1 MKTKNRPIEVLAP
14 AGSMECLK
22 AAILNGADAVY
33 LGGEMFGARA
43 YAGNFSNE
51 ELLEAIDYVHL
62 YGKKLFLTV
71 NTLMK
76 EEELPLLP
84 GFLKPFYEQG
94 LDAVIVQDLGA
105 VAMIRKHF
113 PELEIHASTQMT
125 ITGIH
130 GARIAK
136 KMGAKRVVPARE
148 LSLEEIKEIKDDTGL
163 DMECFV
169 HGALCYCYSGQCFMS
184 SMLGGRSGNRGR
196 CAGTCRL
203 PFYLDGAKNTKN
215 AYPLSLKDLCTIEHL
230 PEILDHGVDS
240 LKIEGRM
247 KGPRYVGEVTR
258 IYRKYV
264 DLYLSGKPYKVE
276 PEDLKILMEVFNRG
290 GFTGGYYKE
299 YHGKDM
305 MSMKRPDHQG
315 LPVGKIGKLM
325 KGKISFTTREDIHKG
340 DVLQI
345 RINPEEKVELTS
357 PSEFKAG
364 SKVILNGQKMKKLH
378 EGMEIKRTLNHPM
391 IERIDEEL
399 KQKKKENLKGKIII
413 WKDQCAKLILKDGE
427 DYVEVTGYV
436 IEEAQKN
443 GALAADIE
451 KLLKKTGQTHY
462 TFEELEVDLGEN
474 LFVPGSVLK
483 KLRKEA
489 FAQMDQTKILKYRRI
504 YKEPEEDDALKND
517 NYNQQDHKVQLAV
530 SMENLENLN
539 LVIEDKDVAK
549 IYLSW
554 IELKQQ
560 SDKESILHQIKSAGK
575 QCYLML
581 PQIARRRQ
589 MSELKA
595 NKTLLFADEID
606 GLIVRNL
613 EEFSWLIEEEY
624 KKELIADYMFY
635 GYNKEAVKEYE
646 RLSSKKIRMTYPSE
660 LNKKEM
666 EELEL
671 FDADLFLYGYQPLM
685 VSAQCVKNN
694 LRGCDKT
701 PSWLTLKDRYRA
713 DFFVHTSCS
722 DCINEIYNGKP
733 LWIGNEAGILRNL
746 HPSVIRFHITRE
758 NEAQIKE
765 ILNAAKSIQK
775 GERASLATEYT
786 KGHLKR
792 GVL

>member
-1 MKTKNRPIEVLAP
+1 MRTKNRPIEVLAP

-43 YAGNFSNE
+43 YAGNFNNE

-62 YGKKLFLTV
+62 YGKRLFLTV

-84 GFLKPFYEQG
+84 VFLKPFYEQG

-105 VAMIRKHF
+105 VSVIREHF
-113 PELEIHASTQMT
+113 PDLEIHASTQMT
-125 ITGIH
+125 ITGVY
-130 GARIAK
+130 GARLAK

-230 PEILDHGVDS
+230 PEVLDHGVDS

-264 DLYLSGKPYKVE
+264 DLYLSDKPYKVE
-276 PEDLKILMEVFNRG
+276 DEDMKILMEVFNRG
-290 GFTGGYYKE
+290 GFTSGYYKE

-315 LPVGKIGKLM
+315 LFVGKISKLM
-325 KGKISFTTREDIHKG
+325 KGKISFTAREDIHKG

-345 RINPEEKVELTS
+345 RISPEEKVELTS
-357 PSEFKAG
+357 PSDFRSG
-364 SKVILNGQKMKKLH
+364 SKVVLNGQKMKKLH

-391 IERIDEEL
+391 IERIDEGL

-413 WKDQCAKLILKDGE
+413 KKDQCAKLILKAGD
-427 DYVEVTGYV
+427 DFVEVSGPV

-443 GALAADIE
+443 GATMQDVE

-462 TFEELEVDLGEN
+462 QFESLEVELGEN

-489 FAQMDQTKILKYRRI
+489 FAQMDQAKILKYRRI
-504 YKEPEEDDALKND
+504 YGEPKRETENLDSPEEGGRKT
-517 NYNQQDHKVQLAV
+517 AV
-530 SMENLENLN
+530 SLESFEHLDIICKNES
-539 LVIEDKDVAK
+539 VDK

-554 IELKQQ
+554 IELKGQPD
-560 SDKESILHQIKSAGK
+560 SSAVIAKVKAAGK
-575 QCYLML
+575 QCYIML
-581 PQIARRRQ
+581 PQIARKRQ
-589 MSELKA
+589 MRELEQKKTILFSE
-595 NKTLLFADEID
+595 DID
-606 GLIVRNL
+606 GLVIRNL
-613 EEFSWLIEEEY
+613 EVLSWLIDEGCQ
-624 KKELIADYMFY
+624 KELIADYMLY
-635 GYNKEAVKEYE
+635 GYNQEAVKEYQ
-646 RLSSKKIRMTYPSE
+646 RLYQGKIRMTYPSE

-666 EELEL
+666 MDLHL
-671 FDADLFLYGYQPLM
+671 SDADLFVYGYQPLM
-685 VSAQCVKNN
+685 ISAQCVKNN
-694 LRGCDKT
+694 LCGCDKT
-701 PSWLTLKDRYRA
+701 PSWLTLKDRYHA

-733 LWIGNEAGILRNL
+733 LWIGAEQGILKDL
-746 HPSVIRFHITRE
+746 HPSVVRFHIARE
-758 NEAQIKE
+758 DSTQIKE
-765 ILNAAKSIQK
+765 ILKAVESIQK
-775 GERASLATEYT
+775 GERASLMNEYT

>member
-1 MKTKNRPIEVLAP
+1 MKVNRPIEVLAP

-43 YAGNFSNE
+43 YAGNFKNE

-62 YGKKLFLTV
+62 YGKRLFLTV

-76 EEELPLLP
+76 EDELSLLP
-84 GFLKPFYEQG
+84 KFLKPFYEQG

-113 PELEIHASTQMT
+113 PDLEIHASTQMT
-125 ITGIH
+125 ITGVH
-130 GARIAK
+130 SARLAK
-136 KMGAKRVVPARE
+136 KLGAKRVVPARE

-203 PFYLDGAKNTKN
+203 PFSLDGAKNTKN
-215 AYPLSLKDLCTIEHL
+215 AYPLSLKDLCTIESL
-230 PEILDHGVDS
+230 PELLEHGVDS

-264 DLYLSGKPYKVE
+264 DLYLSGRTYKVE
-276 PEDLKILMEVFNRG
+276 EQDKKILMEVFNRG

-315 LPVGKIGKLM
+315 LFVGKITKLM
-325 KGKISFTTREDIHKG
+325 KGKISFTTKEEIHKG

-345 RINPEEKVELTS
+345 RISKEEKVELTS
-357 PSEFKAG
+357 PSDFKAG
-364 SKVILNGQKMKKLH
+364 SNVVLNGQKMKKLH
-378 EGMEIKRTLNHPM
+378 EGMEINRTLNHPM
-391 IERIDEEL
+391 IERIDEGL

-413 WKDQCAKLILKDGE
+413 KKDQCAKLIVKDK
-427 DYVEVTGYV
+427 DHDVEVLGPV

-443 GALAADIE
+443 GASRE
-451 KLLKKTGQTHY
+451 EVERLLRKTGQTHY
-462 TFEELEVDLGEN
+462 EFESLEVELGEN

-489 FAQMDQTKILKYRRI
+489 FAQMDQKRILKYRRS
-504 YKEPEEDDALKND
+504 YNEVLDPEENKME
-517 NYNQQDHKVQLAV
+517 YFKEQKPQIAV
-530 SMENLENLN
+530 SLEDLSNLDLILKADSVNT
-539 LVIEDKDVAK
+539 

-554 IELKQQ
+554 MALKQEKDQ
-560 SDKESILHQIKSAGK
+560 VLILKTIKEEGK
-575 QCYLML
+575 QCFLML
-581 PQIARRRQ
+581 PQIARKSQ
-589 MSELKA
+589 MVELNQK
-595 NKTLLFADEID
+595 KELLFSKEID

-613 EEFSWLIEEEY
+613 EEFSWLIEENY
-624 KKELIADYMFY
+624 QKELIIDYMLY
-635 GYNKEAVKEYE
+635 GYNKEVIKEYQ
-646 RLSSKKIRMTYPSE
+646 RLYQGNLRMTYPSE

-666 EELEL
+666 MKLDL
-671 FDADLFLYGYQPLM
+671 SNADLFIYGYQPLM

-694 LRGCDKT
+694 LCGCDKT
-701 PSWLTLKDRYRA
+701 PSWLTLKDRYNA

-722 DCINEIYNGKP
+722 DCVNEIYNGKP
-733 LWIGNEAGILRNL
+733 LWIGNEAGIQEDL
-746 HPSVIRFHITRE
+746 HPSMIRFHITKE
-758 NEAQIKE
+758 NRQEIQE
-765 ILNAAKSIQK
+765 ILEAAKSIQK
-775 GERASLATEYT
+775 GEKVSLMKEST

>member
-1 MKTKNRPIEVLAP
+1 MNTKNRPIEVLAP

-43 YAGNFSNE
+43 YAGNFNNE

-62 YGKKLFLTV
+62 YGKRLFLTV

-84 GFLKPFYEQG
+84 KFLKPFYEQG

-105 VAMIRKHF
+105 VRTIRKHF
-113 PELEIHASTQMT
+113 PDLEIHASTQMT

-130 GARIAK
+130 GARLAK

-148 LSLEEIKEIKDDTGL
+148 LSLEEIKDIKDDTGL

-215 AYPLSLKDLCTIEHL
+215 VYPLSLKDLCTIEHL
-230 PEILDHGVDS
+230 PEILEYGVDS

-276 PEDLKILMEVFNRG
+276 KEDMRILMEVFNRG

-315 LPVGKIGKLM
+315 LFVGKIGKLM
-325 KGKISFTTREDIHKG
+325 KGKISFTTKEDIHKG

-345 RINPEEKVELTS
+345 RISPEEKVELTS
-357 PSEFKAG
+357 PSDFRSG
-364 SKVILNGQKMKKLH
+364 SKVVLNGQKMKKLH

-399 KQKKKENLKGKIII
+399 KHKKKENLKGKIII
-413 WKDQCAKLILKDGE
+413 KKDQCAKLILKDGE
-427 DYVEVTGYV
+427 DFVEITGPV
-436 IEEAQKN
+436 IEQAQKN
-443 GALAADIE
+443 GATSEDIE
-451 KLLKKTGQTHY
+451 KLLRKTGQTHY
-462 TFEELEVDLGEN
+462 QFESLEVDLGEN

-489 FAQMDQTKILKYRRI
+489 FAQMDQAKILKYRRT
-504 YKEPEEDDALKND
+504 YMKPQSEVESLEQEELLDKEAQIAVSFEDLTHLDLALKD
-517 NYNQQDHKVQLAV
+517 ESVD
-530 SMENLENLN
+530 
-539 LVIEDKDVAK
+539 K

-554 IELKQQ
+554 TALKIQK
-560 SDKESILHQIKSAGK
+560 DPKNVLNNVKDAGK
-575 QCYLML
+575 QCFIMF
-581 PQIARRRQ
+581 PQISRKRQ
-589 MSELKA
+589 MKELYK
-595 NKTLLFADEID
+595 NKELLFCEAVD
-606 GLIVRNL
+606 GLVVRNV
-613 EEFSWLIEEEY
+613 EVFAWLIEEEY
-624 KKELIADYMFY
+624 KKELIADYMLY
-635 GYNKEAVKEYE
+635 AYNKEALREYE
-646 RLSSKKIRMTYPSE
+646 QLSSSKIRMTYPSE

-666 EELEL
+666 MQLDL
-671 FDADLFLYGYQPLM
+671 NNADLFIYGYQPLM

-694 LRGCDKT
+694 LCGCDKT
-701 PSWLTLKDRYRA
+701 PSWLRLKDRYNE
-713 DFFVHTSCS
+713 DFFVHTTCS

-733 LWIGNEAGILRNL
+733 LWIGNEQGILTDL
-746 HPSVIRFHITRE
+746 HPSVIRFHITKE
-758 NEAQIKE
+758 EETEVCE
-765 ILNAAKSIQK
+765 ILKAAKSIQK
-775 GERASLATEYT
+775 GERVSLMKEYT

>member
-1 MKTKNRPIEVLAP
+1 MYTKNRPIEVLAP

-62 YGKKLFLTV
+62 YGKRLFLTD

-84 GFLKPFYEQG
+84 KFLKPFYEQG
-94 LDAVIVQDLGA
+94 LDAVIVQDFGA
-105 VAMIRKHF
+105 VKVIREHF
-113 PELEIHASTQMT
+113 PDLEIHASTQMT

-130 GARIAK
+130 GARLAK

-148 LSLEEIKEIKDDTGL
+148 LSLEEIKDIKDDTGL

-203 PFYLDGAKNTKN
+203 PFYLDGVKNTKN

-276 PEDLKILMEVFNRG
+276 KEDMRILVEVFNRG

-315 LPVGKIGKLM
+315 LFVGKIGKLM
-325 KGKISFTTREDIHKG
+325 KGKISFTTKEDIHKG

-345 RINPEEKVELTS
+345 RISPEEKVELTS
-357 PSEFKAG
+357 PSDFKAG
-364 SKVILNGQKMKKLH
+364 SKVTLNGQKMKKLH

-391 IERIDEEL
+391 IERIDEQL
-399 KQKKKENLKGKIII
+399 KCKKKENLKGKIII
-413 WKDQCAKLILKDGE
+413 KKDQCAKLILKDGQ
-427 DYVEVTGYV
+427 DFVEVTGPV
-436 IEEAQKN
+436 IEQAQKN
-443 GALAADIE
+443 GATSEDIE

-462 TFEELEVDLGEN
+462 HFESLEVDLGEN

-489 FAQMDQTKILKYRRI
+489 FAQMDQTKILKYRRT
-504 YKEPEEDDALKND
+504 YGKPQAEKEFFEQGDVLDKEAKIAVSFADLTHLDLALKD
-517 NYNQQDHKVQLAV
+517 ESVD
-530 SMENLENLN
+530 
-539 LVIEDKDVAK
+539 K

-554 IELKQQ
+554 TALKIQK
-560 SDKESILHQIKSAGK
+560 DPKGILHDVKAAGK
-575 QCYLML
+575 QCFVML
-581 PQIARRRQ
+581 PQIARKRQ
-589 MSELKA
+589 MKELYK
-595 NKTLLFADEID
+595 NKELLFCEMID
-606 GLIVRNL
+606 GLIVRNV
-613 EEFSWLIEEEY
+613 EVFSWLIEEEY
-624 KKELIADYMFY
+624 QKELIADYMLY
-635 GYNKEAVKEYE
+635 GYNKEAIREY
-646 RLSSKKIRMTYPSE
+646 RQLSSSKVRMTYPSE

-666 EELEL
+666 MQLDL
-671 FDADLFLYGYQPLM
+671 NDADLFIYGYQPLM

-701 PSWLTLKDRYRA
+701 PSWLRLKDRYNE
-713 DFFVHTSCS
+713 DFFVHTTCS

-733 LWIGNEAGILRNL
+733 LWIGNEQGILADL
-746 HPSVIRFHITRE
+746 HPSVIRVHITKE
-758 NEAQIKE
+758 NEIEVSE
-765 ILNAAKSIQK
+765 ILKAAKSVQK
-775 GERASLATEYT
+775 GEKASLMKEYT

>member
-1 MKTKNRPIEVLAP
+1 MKVNRPIEVLAP

-43 YAGNFSNE
+43 YAGNFKNE

-62 YGKKLFLTV
+62 YGKRLFLTV

-76 EEELPLLP
+76 EDELSLLP
-84 GFLKPFYEQG
+84 KFLKPFYEQG

-113 PELEIHASTQMT
+113 PDLEIHASTQMT
-125 ITGIH
+125 ITGVH
-130 GARIAK
+130 GARLAK
-136 KMGAKRVVPARE
+136 KLGAKRVVPARE

-215 AYPLSLKDLCTIEHL
+215 AYPLSLKDLCTIEYL
-230 PEILDHGVDS
+230 PQLLEHGVDS

-264 DLYLSGKPYKVE
+264 DLYLSGKTYKVE
-276 PEDLKILMEVFNRG
+276 EQDKKTLMEVFNRG

-315 LPVGKIGKLM
+315 LFVGKITKLI
-325 KGKISFTTREDIHKG
+325 KGKISFTAKEEIHKG

-345 RINPEEKVELTS
+345 RISNEEKVELTS
-357 PSEFKAG
+357 PSDFKAG
-364 SKVILNGQKMKKLH
+364 SHVVLNGQKMKKLH
-378 EGMEIKRTLNHPM
+378 EGMEINRTLNHPM
-391 IERIDEEL
+391 ITRIDEGL

-413 WKDQCAKLILKDGE
+413 RKDECAKLVVKDKDHE
-427 DYVEVTGYV
+427 VEVLGPV

-443 GALAADIE
+443 GASREEVE
-451 KLLKKTGQTHY
+451 KLLRKTGQTHY
-462 TFEELEVDLGEN
+462 EFESLEVELGEN

-489 FAQMDQTKILKYRRI
+489 FAQMDQKKIQKHRRSYKEVSDQEENKKELFHDHGQQIVVSLEDFKNLDIILK
-504 YKEPEEDDALKND
+504 DDSV
-517 NYNQQDHKVQLAV
+517 H
-530 SMENLENLN
+530 S
-539 LVIEDKDVAK
+539 

-554 IELKQQ
+554 MALKQEK
-560 SDKESILHQIKSAGK
+560 DKVMILKTIKEEGK
-575 QCYLML
+575 QCFLML
-581 PQIARRRQ
+581 PQIARKTQ
-589 MSELKA
+589 MIELDQEKD
-595 NKTLLFADEID
+595 LLFSKEID

-613 EEFSWLIEEEY
+613 EEFSWLLEENY
-624 KKELIADYMFY
+624 QKELIADYMLY
-635 GYNKEAVKEYE
+635 GYNKEAIKEYQ
-646 RLSSKKIRMTYPSE
+646 RLYQGNLRMTYPSE

-666 EELEL
+666 MKLDL
-671 FDADLFLYGYQPLM
+671 SNADLFIYGYQPLM

-694 LRGCDKT
+694 LCGCDKT
-701 PSWLTLKDRYRA
+701 PSWLTLKDRYNA

-722 DCINEIYNGKP
+722 DCVNEIYNGKP
-733 LWIGNEAGILRNL
+733 LWIGNETGILQDL
-746 HPSVIRFHITRE
+746 HPSMIRFHITKE
-758 NEAQIKE
+758 NGQEIQE
-765 ILNAAKSIQK
+765 ILKAAKSIQK
-775 GERASLATEYT
+775 GEKVSLMKEST

>member
-1 MKTKNRPIEVLAP
+1 MRTKNRPIEVLAP

-43 YAGNFSNE
+43 YAGNFNKE

-62 YGKKLFLTV
+62 YGKRLFLTV

-76 EEELPLLP
+76 EDELPLLP
-84 GFLKPFYEQG
+84 VFLKPFYEQG

-105 VAMIRKHF
+105 VSMIRKHF
-113 PELEIHASTQMT
+113 PDLEIHASTQMT
-125 ITGIH
+125 ITGIY
-130 GARIAK
+130 GARLAK

-203 PFYLDGAKNTKN
+203 PFYLDGVKNTKN

-276 PEDLKILMEVFNRG
+276 EKDMKILMEVFNRG

-315 LPVGKIGKLM
+315 LFVGKISKLM
-325 KGKISFTTREDIHKG
+325 KGKILFTTREDIHKG

-345 RINPEEKVELTS
+345 RISPEEKVELTS
-357 PSEFKAG
+357 PSDFKSG
-364 SKVILNGQKMKKLH
+364 SKVTLNGQKMKKLH

-391 IERIDEEL
+391 IERIDEKL

-413 WKDQCAKLILKDGE
+413 KKDQCAKLFLKDG
-427 DYVEVTGYV
+427 DDFVEVSGPV

-443 GALAADIE
+443 GATIQDIE

-462 TFEELEVDLGEN
+462 QFESLDVELEEN

-489 FAQMDQTKILKYRRI
+489 FAQMDQVKILKYRRI
-504 YKEPEEDDALKND
+504 YEEPKIKAYNLYPSEEDGRKT
-517 NYNQQDHKVQLAV
+517 AV
-530 SMENLENLN
+530 SLENFEYLDLICKHQN
-539 LVIEDKDVAK
+539 VDK

-554 IELKQQ
+554 IELKGQEEP
-560 SDKESILHQIKSAGK
+560 SAITAKVKAAGK
-575 QCYLML
+575 QCYIML
-581 PQIARRRQ
+581 PQIARKYQ
-589 MSELKA
+589 MMELEQ
-595 NKTLLFADEID
+595 NKTILFSDAVD

-613 EEFSWLIEEEY
+613 EEFSWLIEEGY
-624 KKELIADYMFY
+624 KKELIADYMLY
-635 GYNKEAVKEYE
+635 GYNQEAVKEYK
-646 RLSSKKIRMTYPSE
+646 RLYPGKIHMTYPSE

-666 EELEL
+666 INLDL
-671 FDADLFLYGYQPLM
+671 SDADLFIYGYQPLM

-701 PSWLTLKDRYRA
+701 PSWLTLKDRYNA

-722 DCINEIYNGKP
+722 ECINEIYNGKP
-733 LWIGNEAGILRNL
+733 LWLGSEQGILGDL
-746 HPSVIRFHITRE
+746 HPSVVRFHITKE
-758 NEAQIKE
+758 DSAEIKE
-765 ILNAAKSIQK
+765 ILKIITSIQK
-775 GERASLATEYT
+775 GERVSLVKEYT

>member
-1 MKTKNRPIEVLAP
+1 MRTKNRPIEVLAP

-43 YAGNFSNE
+43 YAGNFNKE

-62 YGKKLFLTV
+62 YGKRLFLTV

-84 GFLKPFYEQG
+84 GFLKQFYEQG

-105 VAMIRKHF
+105 VSVIREHF
-113 PELEIHASTQMT
+113 PDLEIHASTQMT
-125 ITGIH
+125 ITGVY
-130 GARIAK
+130 GARLAK

-264 DLYLSGKPYKVE
+264 DLYLSDKPYKVE
-276 PEDLKILMEVFNRG
+276 DEDMKILMEVFNRG

-315 LPVGKIGKLM
+315 LFVGKISKLM
-325 KGKISFTTREDIHKG
+325 KGKISFTAREDIHKG

-345 RINPEEKVELTS
+345 RISPEEKVELTS
-357 PSEFKAG
+357 PSDFRSG
-364 SKVILNGQKMKKLH
+364 SKVVLNGQKMKKLH

-391 IERIDEEL
+391 IERIDEGL

-413 WKDQCAKLILKDGE
+413 QKDQCAKLILKDGE
-427 DYVEVTGYV
+427 DHVEVIGPV

-443 GALAADIE
+443 GAMPADIE

-489 FAQMDQTKILKYRRI
+489 FAQMDQAKILKYRRI
-504 YKEPEEDDALKND
+504 YEEPKRETENLDSQEEGGRKT
-517 NYNQQDHKVQLAV
+517 AV
-530 SMENLENLN
+530 SLESFEHLDIICKNES
-539 LVIEDKDVAK
+539 VDK

-554 IELKQQ
+554 IELKGQLDP
-560 SDKESILHQIKSAGK
+560 SAVTAKVKAAGK
-575 QCYLML
+575 RCYIML
-581 PQIARRRQ
+581 PQIARKRQ
-589 MSELKA
+589 MRELEQKKTILFSE
-595 NKTLLFADEID
+595 DID
-606 GLIVRNL
+606 GLVIRNL
-613 EEFSWLIEEEY
+613 EVLSWLIDEGCQ
-624 KKELIADYMFY
+624 KELIADYMLY
-635 GYNKEAVKEYE
+635 GYNQEAVKEYQ
-646 RLSSKKIRMTYPSE
+646 RLYPGKIRMTYPSE

-666 EELEL
+666 MDLHL
-671 FDADLFLYGYQPLM
+671 SDADLFLYGYQPLM

-694 LRGCDKT
+694 LCGCDKT
-701 PSWLTLKDRYRA
+701 PSWLTLKDRYHA

-733 LWIGNEAGILRNL
+733 LWIGAEQEILKDL
-746 HPSVIRFHITRE
+746 HPSVVRFHITRE
-758 NEAQIKE
+758 DSTQIKE
-765 ILNAAKSIQK
+765 ILKAVESIQK
-775 GERASLATEYT
+775 GERASLMNEYT

>member
-1 MKTKNRPIEVLAP
+1 MRTKNRPIEVLAP

-43 YAGNFSNE
+43 YAGNFNKE

-105 VAMIRKHF
+105 VSVIRKHF
-113 PELEIHASTQMT
+113 PKLEIHASTQMT
-125 ITGIH
+125 ITGVH

-136 KMGAKRVVPARE
+136 EMGAKRVVPARE
-148 LSLEEIKEIKDDTGL
+148 LSLEEIQEIKDDTGL

-203 PFYLDGAKNTKN
+203 PFYLDGTKNTKN

-264 DLYLSGKPYKVE
+264 DLYLSEKPYKVE
-276 PEDLKILMEVFNRG
+276 SEDLKILMEVFNRG

-315 LPVGKIGKLM
+315 LYVGKISKLM
-325 KGKISFTTREDIHKG
+325 KGKISFTAQEDIHKG
-340 DVLQI
+340 DALQI
-345 RINPEEKVELTS
+345 RINSEEKVELTS

-364 SKVILNGQKMKKLH
+364 SKVVLNGQKMKKLH

-391 IERIDEEL
+391 IERIDEGL

-413 WKDQCAKLILKDGE
+413 QKDQCAKLILKDGE
-427 DYVEVTGYV
+427 DHVEVIGPV
-436 IEEAQKN
+436 IEEAKKN
-443 GALAADIE
+443 GAMPADIE

-489 FAQMDQTKILKYRRI
+489 FAQMDQAKILKYRRT
-504 YKEPEEDDALKND
+504 YEDPVKENDVASSQEQEESKI
-517 NYNQQDHKVQLAV
+517 QIAV
-530 SMENLENLN
+530 SMENLEYLDI
-539 LVIEDKDVAK
+539 VTEDREVMK

-554 IELKQQ
+554 MELKQQ
-560 SDKESILHQIKSAGK
+560 EDPQSILNKIKTAGK

-581 PQIARRRQ
+581 PQIARKRQ
-589 MSELKA
+589 MEELKA
-595 NKTLLFADEID
+595 KKDLIFTNEID
-606 GLIVRNL
+606 GLLVRNL
-613 EEFSWLIEEEY
+613 EEFSWLIEEGY
-624 KKELIADYMFY
+624 QKEMIADYMFY
-635 GYNKEAVKEYE
+635 GYNKEAVKEYQ
-646 RLSSKKIRMTYPSE
+646 RLSGIQIRMTYPSE

-666 EELEL
+666 EQLEL
-671 FDADLFLYGYQPLM
+671 LNADLFLYGYQPLM

-701 PSWLTLKDRYRA
+701 PSWLTLKDRYNA
-713 DFFVHTSCS
+713 NFFVHTSCC

-733 LWIGNEAGILRNL
+733 LWVGNEAGILNDL

-758 NEAQIKE
+758 NEMQVKE

-786 KGHLKR
+786 TGHLKR
-792 GVL
+792 EVL

>member
-1 MKTKNRPIEVLAP
+1 MRTKNRPIEVLAP

-43 YAGNFSNE
+43 YAGNFKKE

-84 GFLKPFYEQG
+84 VFLKPFYEQG

-105 VAMIRKHF
+105 VALIRKHF
-113 PELEIHASTQMT
+113 PKLEIHASTQMT
-125 ITGIH
+125 ITGVH

-203 PFYLDGAKNTKN
+203 PFYLDGEKNTKN

-230 PEILDHGVDS
+230 PEILEHGVDS

-276 PEDLKILMEVFNRG
+276 PQDLKILMEVFNRG

-315 LPVGKIGKLM
+315 LLVGKISKLM
-325 KGKISFTTREDIHKG
+325 KGKISFTTKEDIHKG

-364 SKVILNGQKMKKLH
+364 SNVILNGQKMKKLH

-413 WKDQCAKLILKDGE
+413 RKDECVKLILKDGE
-427 DYVEVTGYV
+427 DYVETYGPV

-443 GALAADIE
+443 GASSEDVE

-462 TFEELEVDLGEN
+462 TFEELAVDLGEK

-489 FAQMDQTKILKYRRI
+489 FAQMDQIKTLKYRRI
-504 YKEPEEDDALKND
+504 YEAPEEDKEIFNAYKQ
-517 NYNQQDHKVQLAV
+517 QQDHKVLIAV

-539 LVIEDKDVAK
+539 LVIEDQDVDK

-554 IELKQQ
+554 MELKREREP
-560 SDKESILHQIKSAGK
+560 KAILNKIKAKKK

-581 PQIARRRQ
+581 PQIARERQ
-589 MSELKA
+589 MSELK
-595 NKTLLFADEID
+595 NHKTLLFADELD

-613 EEFSWLIEEEY
+613 EEFSWLIEEGY
-624 KKELIADYMFY
+624 QKELIADYMLY
-635 GYNKEAVKEYE
+635 GYNKEAVKEYQ
-646 RLSSKKIRMTYPSE
+646 RLSPTKIRMTYPSE

-671 FDADLFLYGYQPLM
+671 FDADLFIYGYQPLM

-701 PSWLTLKDRYRA
+701 PSCLTLKDRYNA

-722 DCINEIYNGKP
+722 DCVNEIYNGKP
-733 LWIGNEAGILRNL
+733 LWIGNEAGIMRAL
-746 HPSVIRFHITRE
+746 HPSVIRFHITKE
-758 NEAQIKE
+758 NTAQIKE
-765 ILNAAKSIQK
+765 ILNAAKSIKK
-775 GERASLATEYT
+775 GEKTSLATEYT

>member
-1 MKTKNRPIEVLAP
+1 MRTKNRPIEVLAP

-43 YAGNFSNE
+43 YAGNFNKE

-62 YGKKLFLTV
+62 YGKRLFLTV

-84 GFLKPFYEQG
+84 GFLKQFYEQG

-105 VAMIRKHF
+105 VSVIREHF
-113 PELEIHASTQMT
+113 PDLEIHASTQMT
-125 ITGIH
+125 ITGVY
-130 GARIAK
+130 GARLAK

-264 DLYLSGKPYKVE
+264 DLYLSDKPYKVE
-276 PEDLKILMEVFNRG
+276 DEDMKILMEVFNRG

-315 LPVGKIGKLM
+315 LFVGKISKLM
-325 KGKISFTTREDIHKG
+325 KGKISFTAREDIHKG

-345 RINPEEKVELTS
+345 RISPEEKVELTS
-357 PSEFKAG
+357 PSDFRSG
-364 SKVILNGQKMKKLH
+364 SKVVLNGQKMKKLH

-391 IERIDEEL
+391 IERIDEGL

-413 WKDQCAKLILKDGE
+413 KKDQCAKLILKAGD
-427 DYVEVTGYV
+427 DFVEVSGPV

-443 GALAADIE
+443 GATMQDVE

-462 TFEELEVDLGEN
+462 QFETLEVELGEN

-489 FAQMDQTKILKYRRI
+489 FAQMDQAKILKYRRN
-504 YKEPEEDDALKND
+504 YEEPKRETENLDFPEEGGRKT
-517 NYNQQDHKVQLAV
+517 AV
-530 SMENLENLN
+530 SLESFEHLDIICKNES
-539 LVIEDKDVAK
+539 VDK

-554 IELKQQ
+554 IELKGQKDP
-560 SDKESILHQIKSAGK
+560 SAVTAKVKAAGK
-575 QCYLML
+575 RCYIML
-581 PQIARRRQ
+581 PQIARKRQ
-589 MSELKA
+589 M
-595 NKTLLFADEID
+595 
-606 GLIVRNL
+606 R
-613 EEFSWLIEEEY
+613 
-624 KKELIADYMFY
+624 
-635 GYNKEAVKEYE
+635 
-646 RLSSKKIRMTYPSE
+646 
-660 LNKKEM
+660 
-666 EELEL
+666 ELE
-671 FDADLFLYGYQPLM
+671 
-685 VSAQCVKNN
+685 
-694 LRGCDKT
+694 
-701 PSWLTLKDRYRA
+701 
-713 DFFVHTSCS
+713 
-722 DCINEIYNGKP
+722 
-733 LWIGNEAGILRNL
+733 
-746 HPSVIRFHITRE
+746 
-758 NEAQIKE
+758 
-765 ILNAAKSIQK
+765 
-775 GERASLATEYT
+775 
-786 KGHLKR
+786 
-792 GVL
+792 

>member
-1 MKTKNRPIEVLAP
+1 MKTIQRPIEVLAP

-43 YAGNFSNE
+43 YAGNFNQE

-76 EEELPLLP
+76 EEEFPLLP

-105 VAMIRKHF
+105 VALIREHF
-113 PELEIHASTQMT
+113 PEMEIHASTQMT
-125 ITGIH
+125 ITGVH
-130 GARIAK
+130 GARFAK
-136 KMGAKRVVPARE
+136 KIGAKRVVPARE
-148 LSLEEIKEIKDDTGL
+148 LSLEEIKAIKDDTGL

-230 PEILDHGVDS
+230 PEILEHGVDS

-264 DLYLSGKPYKVE
+264 DLYLSGKSYKVE
-276 PEDLKILMEVFNRG
+276 EKDMKILMEVFNRG

-315 LPVGKIGKLM
+315 LFVGKINKLM
-325 KGKISFTTREDIHKG
+325 KGKISFTTREEIHKG

-345 RINPEEKVELTS
+345 RISPEEKVELTS
-357 PSEFKAG
+357 PSDFKAG
-364 SKVILNGQKMKKLH
+364 SNVVLNGQKMKKLR

-391 IERIDEEL
+391 IERIDEGL
-399 KQKKKENLKGKIII
+399 KQKKQENLKGKIII
-413 WKDQCAKLILKDGE
+413 EKDQCVKLILKDGE
-427 DYVEVTGYV
+427 DFVEVSGPV

-443 GALAADIE
+443 GATVEEIE

-462 TFEELEVDLGEN
+462 KFESLEVILGDD

-489 FAQMDQTKILKYRRI
+489 FAQMDQKKILKYRRT
-504 YKEPEEDDALKND
+504 YNRPEDKND
-517 NYNQQDHKVQLAV
+517 KIVCESSKNGETQIAI
-530 SMENLENLN
+530 SLENLKYLRIIKN
-539 LVIEDKDVAK
+539 DPDVNK

-554 IELKQQ
+554 IELKQR
-560 SDKESILHQIKSAGK
+560 KEPSNLIKELNEAGK
-575 QCYLML
+575 QCYIML
-581 PQIARRRQ
+581 PQVARNVQ
-589 MSELKA
+589 MMELKE
-595 NKTLLFADEID
+595 KKELLFSKEVT
-606 GLIVRNL
+606 GLIVRNV
-613 EEFSWLIEEEY
+613 EELSWLIEEGY
-624 KKELIADYMFY
+624 KKELIADYMLY
-635 GYNKEAVKEYE
+635 GYNKKAIKEYQRVCPNE
-646 RLSSKKIRMTYPSE
+646 IRMTYPSE

-666 EELEL
+666 EQLDL
-671 FDADLFLYGYQPLM
+671 YDADLFLYGYQPLM

-694 LRGCDKT
+694 LRECDKT
-701 PSWLTLKDRYRA
+701 PSWLTLKDRYSA
-713 DFFVHTSCS
+713 NFYVHTSCS

-733 LWIGNEAGILRNL
+733 LWIGNESGIINDL
-746 HPSVIRFHITRE
+746 HPSVIRFHITKE
-758 NEAQIKE
+758 NEEEIKE
-765 ILNAAKSIQK
+765 ILKAAKSIQK
-775 GERASLATEYT
+775 GEKASLSQEYT

>member
-1 MKTKNRPIEVLAP
+1 MYTKNRPIEVLAP

-62 YGKKLFLTV
+62 YGKRLFLTV

-84 GFLKPFYEQG
+84 KFLKPFYEQG

-105 VAMIRKHF
+105 VKMIREHF
-113 PELEIHASTQMT
+113 PDLEIHASTQMT
-125 ITGIH
+125 ITGVH
-130 GARIAK
+130 GARLAK

-148 LSLEEIKEIKDDTGL
+148 LSLEEIKDIKDDTGL

-264 DLYLSGKPYKVE
+264 DIYQSGKPYKVE
-276 PEDLKILMEVFNRG
+276 KEDMRILMEVFNRG

-315 LPVGKIGKLM
+315 LFVGKIAKLM
-325 KGKISFTTREDIHKG
+325 KGKISFNTKEDIHKG

-345 RINPEEKVELTS
+345 RISPEEKVELTS
-357 PSEFKAG
+357 PSDFKAG
-364 SKVILNGQKMKKLH
+364 SKVTLNGQKMKKLH

-391 IERIDEEL
+391 IERIDEQL
-399 KQKKKENLKGKIII
+399 KCKKKENLKGKIII
-413 WKDQCAKLILKDGE
+413 KKDQCAKLILKDGE
-427 DYVEVTGYV
+427 DFVEVTGPV
-436 IEEAQKN
+436 IEQAQKN
-443 GALAADIE
+443 GATSEEVE
-451 KLLKKTGQTHY
+451 KLLRKTGQTHY
-462 TFEELEVDLGEN
+462 QFESLEVDLGNN

-489 FAQMDQTKILKYRRI
+489 FAQMDQTKTLKYRRS
-504 YKEPEEDDALKND
+504 YTMPESYTEDVIQRASGDVKP
-517 NYNQQDHKVQLAV
+517 KIAV
-530 SMENLENLN
+530 SLESFENLDM
-539 LVIEDKDVAK
+539 VVKDSSIDR
-549 IYLSW
+549 IYFSW
-554 IELKQQ
+554 IELKGRDDREQ
-560 SDKESILHQIKSAGK
+560 ILRNAKNAGK
-575 QCYLML
+575 QCYIML
-581 PQIARRRQ
+581 PQIARKKQ
-589 MSELKA
+589 MEELYHEKE
-595 NKTLLFADEID
+595 LLFSDDVD
-606 GLIVRNL
+606 GLIIRNL
-613 EEFSWLIEEEY
+613 EVFEWLIEEEY
-624 KKELIADYMFY
+624 HKELVADYMLY
-635 GYNKEAVKEYE
+635 SYNQKAYKEYE
-646 RLSSKKIRMTYPSE
+646 RLYSGKIRMTYPSE

-666 EELEL
+666 MNLDL
-671 FDADLFLYGYQPLM
+671 SDADLFIYGYQPLM

-694 LRGCDKT
+694 LCGCDKT
-701 PSWLTLKDRYRA
+701 PSWLTLKDRYNA

-733 LWIGNEAGILRNL
+733 LWIGSEAGILADL
-746 HPSVIRFHITRE
+746 HPSVIRFHIT
-758 NEAQIKE
+758 KE
-765 ILNAAKSIQK
+765 DKEEISDILNAAKSIQK
-775 GERASLATEYT
+775 GEKASLMKEYT

>member
-1 MKTKNRPIEVLAP
+1 MKTRQRPIEVLAP

-43 YAGNFSNE
+43 YAGNFNNE

-76 EEELPLLP
+76 EDELPLLP
-84 GFLKPFYEQG
+84 KFLKPFYEQG

-105 VAMIRKHF
+105 VSMIRKHF
-113 PELEIHASTQMT
+113 PDLEIHASTQMT
-125 ITGIH
+125 ITGVY
-130 GARIAK
+130 GARLAK

-148 LSLEEIKEIKDDTGL
+148 LSLEEIREIKDDTGL

-264 DLYLSGKPYKVE
+264 DLYLSGKPYQVE
-276 PEDLKILMEVFNRG
+276 PQDMKILMEVFNRG

-315 LPVGKIGKLM
+315 LPVGKISKLM
-325 KGKISFTTREDIHKG
+325 KGKISFTTKEDIHKG

-345 RINPEEKVELTS
+345 RISPEEKVELTS

-364 SKVILNGQKMKKLH
+364 SKVVLNGQKMKKLH

-413 WKDQCAKLILKDGE
+413 EKDECVKLILKDGE
-427 DYVEVTGYV
+427 DYVEVTGPV

-443 GALAADIE
+443 GAIAADVE

-462 TFEELEVDLGEN
+462 TFEELEVDLGQN

-489 FAQMDQTKILKYRRI
+489 FTQMDQTKVLKYRRT
-504 YKEPEEDDALKND
+504 YEEPEKENDLANVQKCEDP
-517 NYNQQDHKVQLAV
+517 KVQIAV
-530 SMENLENLN
+530 SMENLENLD
-539 LVIEDKDVAK
+539 LVIGNQDVMK

-554 IELKQQ
+554 MELKQQ
-560 SDKESILHQIKSAGK
+560 ENPKDILSKIRAAQK

-581 PQIARRRQ
+581 PQIARKRQ
-589 MSELKA
+589 MMQMKE
-595 NKTLLFADEID
+595 NQNLLFSDEVD

-613 EEFSWLIEEEY
+613 EEFSWLIEEGY
-624 KKELIADYMFY
+624 QKELIADYMFY
-635 GYNKEAVKEYE
+635 GYNKEAVKEYQ
-646 RLSSKKIRMTYPSE
+646 RLSSTKIRMTYPSE

-666 EELEL
+666 EQIKLQ
-671 FDADLFLYGYQPLM
+671 DADLFLYGYQPLM

-701 PSWLTLKDRYRA
+701 PSWMTLKDRYNA

-722 DCINEIYNGKP
+722 DCVNEIYNGKP
-733 LWIGNEAGILRNL
+733 LWIGNESQILKDL

-758 NEAQIKE
+758 NESQIKE
-765 ILNAAKSIQK
+765 ILDAAKSIQK
-775 GERASLATEYT
+775 GEKTSLAIEYT

>member
-1 MKTKNRPIEVLAP
+1 MRTKNRPIEVLAP

-43 YAGNFSNE
+43 YAGNFNKE

-62 YGKKLFLTV
+62 YGKRLFLTV

-84 GFLKPFYEQG
+84 GFLKQFYEQG

-105 VAMIRKHF
+105 VSVIREHF
-113 PELEIHASTQMT
+113 PDLEIHASTQMT
-125 ITGIH
+125 ITGVY
-130 GARIAK
+130 GARLAK

-264 DLYLSGKPYKVE
+264 DLYLSDKPYKVE
-276 PEDLKILMEVFNRG
+276 DEDMKILMEVFNRG

-315 LPVGKIGKLM
+315 LFVGKISKLM
-325 KGKISFTTREDIHKG
+325 KGKISFTAREDIHKG

-345 RINPEEKVELTS
+345 RISPEEKVELTS
-357 PSEFKAG
+357 PSDFRSG
-364 SKVILNGQKMKKLH
+364 SKVVLNGQKMKKLH

-391 IERIDEEL
+391 IERIDEGL

-413 WKDQCAKLILKDGE
+413 QKDQCAKLILKAGD
-427 DYVEVTGYV
+427 DFVEVSGPV

-443 GALAADIE
+443 GATMQDVE

-462 TFEELEVDLGEN
+462 QFETLEVELDEN

-489 FAQMDQTKILKYRRI
+489 FAQMDQAKILKYRRI
-504 YKEPEEDDALKND
+504 YEEPKRETENLDSQEEGGRKT
-517 NYNQQDHKVQLAV
+517 AV
-530 SMENLENLN
+530 SLESFEHLDIICKNES
-539 LVIEDKDVAK
+539 VDK

-554 IELKQQ
+554 IELKGQLDP
-560 SDKESILHQIKSAGK
+560 SAVTAKVKAAGK
-575 QCYLML
+575 RCYIML
-581 PQIARRRQ
+581 PQIARKRQ
-589 MSELKA
+589 MRELEQKKTILFSE
-595 NKTLLFADEID
+595 DID
-606 GLIVRNL
+606 GLVIRNL
-613 EEFSWLIEEEY
+613 EVLSWLIDEGCQ
-624 KKELIADYMFY
+624 KELIADYMLY
-635 GYNKEAVKEYE
+635 GYNQEAVKEYQ
-646 RLSSKKIRMTYPSE
+646 RLYPGKIRMTYPSE

-666 EELEL
+666 MDLHL
-671 FDADLFLYGYQPLM
+671 SDADLFLYGYQPLM

-694 LRGCDKT
+694 LCGCDKT
-701 PSWLTLKDRYRA
+701 PSWLTLKDRYHA

-733 LWIGNEAGILRNL
+733 LWIGAEQEILKDL
-746 HPSVIRFHITRE
+746 HPSVVRFHITRE
-758 NEAQIKE
+758 DSTQIKE
-765 ILNAAKSIQK
+765 ILKAVESIQK
-775 GERASLATEYT
+775 GERASLMNEYT

>member
-1 MKTKNRPIEVLAP
+1 MRTKNRPIEVLAP

-43 YAGNFSNE
+43 YAGNFNKE

-105 VAMIRKHF
+105 VSVIRKHF
-113 PELEIHASTQMT
+113 PKLEIHASTQMT
-125 ITGIH
+125 ITGVH

-148 LSLEEIKEIKDDTGL
+148 LSLEEIQEIKDDTGL

-203 PFYLDGAKNTKN
+203 PFYLDGTKNTKN

-264 DLYLSGKPYKVE
+264 DLYLSEKPYKVE
-276 PEDLKILMEVFNRG
+276 SEDLKILMEVFNRG

-315 LPVGKIGKLM
+315 LYVGKISKLM
-325 KGKISFTTREDIHKG
+325 KGKISFTAQEDIHKG
-340 DVLQI
+340 DALQI
-345 RINPEEKVELTS
+345 RINSEEKVELTS

-364 SKVILNGQKMKKLH
+364 SKVVLNGQKMKKLH

-391 IERIDEEL
+391 IERIDEGL

-413 WKDQCAKLILKDGE
+413 KKDQCAKLILKAGD
-427 DYVEVTGYV
+427 DFVEVSGPV

-443 GALAADIE
+443 GATMQDVE

-462 TFEELEVDLGEN
+462 QFETLEVELGEN

-489 FAQMDQTKILKYRRI
+489 FAQMDQAKILKYRRI
-504 YKEPEEDDALKND
+504 YEEPKRETENLDSQEEGGRKT
-517 NYNQQDHKVQLAV
+517 AV
-530 SMENLENLN
+530 SLESFEHLDIICKNES
-539 LVIEDKDVAK
+539 VDK

-554 IELKQQ
+554 IELKGQPDP
-560 SDKESILHQIKSAGK
+560 SAVTAKVKAAGK
-575 QCYLML
+575 QCYIML
-581 PQIARRRQ
+581 PQIARKRQ
-589 MSELKA
+589 MRELEQKKTILFSE
-595 NKTLLFADEID
+595 DID
-606 GLIVRNL
+606 GLVIRNL
-613 EEFSWLIEEEY
+613 EVLSWLIDEGCQ
-624 KKELIADYMFY
+624 KELIADYMLY
-635 GYNKEAVKEYE
+635 GYNQEAVKEYQ
-646 RLSSKKIRMTYPSE
+646 RLYPGKIRMTYPSE

-666 EELEL
+666 MDLHL
-671 FDADLFLYGYQPLM
+671 SDADLFLYGYQPLM

-694 LRGCDKT
+694 LCGCDKT
-701 PSWLTLKDRYRA
+701 PSWLTLKDRYHA

-733 LWIGNEAGILRNL
+733 LWIGAEQEILKDL
-746 HPSVIRFHITRE
+746 HPSVVRFHITRE
-758 NEAQIKE
+758 DSTQIKE
-765 ILNAAKSIQK
+765 ILKAVESIQK
-775 GERASLATEYT
+775 GERASLMNEYT

>member
-1 MKTKNRPIEVLAP
+1 MRTKNRPIEVLAP

-43 YAGNFSNE
+43 YAGNFNKE

-62 YGKKLFLTV
+62 YGKRLFLTV

-84 GFLKPFYEQG
+84 GFLKQFYEQG

-105 VAMIRKHF
+105 VSVIREHF
-113 PELEIHASTQMT
+113 PDLEIHASTQMT
-125 ITGIH
+125 ITGVY
-130 GARIAK
+130 GARLAK

-264 DLYLSGKPYKVE
+264 DLYLSDKPYKVE
-276 PEDLKILMEVFNRG
+276 DEDMKILMEVFNRG

-315 LPVGKIGKLM
+315 LFVGKISKLM
-325 KGKISFTTREDIHKG
+325 KGKISFTAREDIHKG

-345 RINPEEKVELTS
+345 RISPEEKVELTS
-357 PSEFKAG
+357 PSDFRSG
-364 SKVILNGQKMKKLH
+364 SKVVLNGQKMKKLH

-391 IERIDEEL
+391 IERIDEGL

-413 WKDQCAKLILKDGE
+413 KKDQCAKLILKDGE
-427 DYVEVTGYV
+427 DHVEVIGPV

-443 GALAADIE
+443 GAMPADIE

-489 FAQMDQTKILKYRRI
+489 FAQMDQAKILKYRRN
-504 YKEPEEDDALKND
+504 YEEPKRETENLDFPEEGGRKT
-517 NYNQQDHKVQLAV
+517 AV
-530 SMENLENLN
+530 SLESFEHLDIICKNES
-539 LVIEDKDVAK
+539 VDK

-554 IELKQQ
+554 IELKGQKDP
-560 SDKESILHQIKSAGK
+560 SAVTAKVKAAGK
-575 QCYLML
+575 RCYIML
-581 PQIARRRQ
+581 PQIARKRQ
-589 MSELKA
+589 MRELEQKKTILFSE
-595 NKTLLFADEID
+595 DID
-606 GLIVRNL
+606 GLVIRNL
-613 EEFSWLIEEEY
+613 EVLSWLIDEGCQ
-624 KKELIADYMFY
+624 KELIADYMLY
-635 GYNKEAVKEYE
+635 GYNQEAVKEYQ
-646 RLSSKKIRMTYPSE
+646 RLYPGKIRMTYPSE

-666 EELEL
+666 MDLHL
-671 FDADLFLYGYQPLM
+671 SDADLFLYGYQPLM

-694 LRGCDKT
+694 LCGCDKT
-701 PSWLTLKDRYRA
+701 PSWLTLKDRYHA

-733 LWIGNEAGILRNL
+733 LWIGAEQGILKDL
-746 HPSVIRFHITRE
+746 HPSVVRFHITRE
-758 NEAQIKE
+758 DSTQIKE
-765 ILNAAKSIQK
+765 ILKAVESIQK
-775 GERASLATEYT
+775 GERASLMNEYT

>member
-1 MKTKNRPIEVLAP
+1 MRTKNRPIEVLAP

-43 YAGNFSNE
+43 YAGNFNKE

-62 YGKKLFLTV
+62 YGKRLFLTV

-76 EEELPLLP
+76 EDELSLLP
-84 GFLKPFYEQG
+84 VFLKPFYEQG

-105 VAMIRKHF
+105 VSMIRKHF
-113 PELEIHASTQMT
+113 PDLEIHASTQMT
-125 ITGIH
+125 ITGIY
-130 GARIAK
+130 GARLAK

-203 PFYLDGAKNTKN
+203 PFYLDGVKNTKN

-276 PEDLKILMEVFNRG
+276 EKDMKILMEVFNRG

-315 LPVGKIGKLM
+315 LFVGKISKLM
-325 KGKISFTTREDIHKG
+325 KGKILFTTREDIHKG

-345 RINPEEKVELTS
+345 RISPEEKVELTS
-357 PSEFKAG
+357 PSDFKSG
-364 SKVILNGQKMKKLH
+364 SKVTLNGQKMKKLH

-391 IERIDEEL
+391 IERIDEKL

-413 WKDQCAKLILKDGE
+413 KKDQCAKLFLKDG
-427 DYVEVTGYV
+427 DDFVEVSGPV

-443 GALAADIE
+443 GATIQDIE

-462 TFEELEVDLGEN
+462 QFESLDVELEEN

-489 FAQMDQTKILKYRRI
+489 FAQMDQVKILKYRRI
-504 YKEPEEDDALKND
+504 YEEPKIEAHNLYPSEEDGRKT
-517 NYNQQDHKVQLAV
+517 AV
-530 SMENLENLN
+530 SLENFEYLDLICKHQN
-539 LVIEDKDVAK
+539 VDK

-554 IELKQQ
+554 IELKGQEEP
-560 SDKESILHQIKSAGK
+560 SAITAKVKAAGK
-575 QCYLML
+575 QCYIML
-581 PQIARRRQ
+581 PQIARKYQ
-589 MSELKA
+589 MMELEQ
-595 NKTLLFADEID
+595 NKTILFSDAVD

-613 EEFSWLIEEEY
+613 EVFSWLIEEGY
-624 KKELIADYMFY
+624 KKELIADYMLY
-635 GYNKEAVKEYE
+635 GYNQEAVKEYK
-646 RLSSKKIRMTYPSE
+646 RLYPGKIRMTYPSE

-666 EELEL
+666 INLDL
-671 FDADLFLYGYQPLM
+671 SDADLFIYGYQPLM

-701 PSWLTLKDRYRA
+701 PSWLTLKDRYNA

-722 DCINEIYNGKP
+722 ECINEIYNGKP
-733 LWIGNEAGILRNL
+733 LWLGSEQGILGDL
-746 HPSVIRFHITRE
+746 HPSVVRFHITKE
-758 NEAQIKE
+758 DSTEIKE
-765 ILNAAKSIQK
+765 ILKIITSIQK
-775 GERASLATEYT
+775 GERVSLVKEYT

>member
-1 MKTKNRPIEVLAP
+1 MKTRQRPIEVLAP

-43 YAGNFSNE
+43 YAGNFNNE

-76 EEELPLLP
+76 EDELPLLP
-84 GFLKPFYEQG
+84 KFLKPFYEQG

-105 VAMIRKHF
+105 VSMIRKHF
-113 PELEIHASTQMT
+113 PDLEIHASTQMT
-125 ITGIH
+125 ITGVY
-130 GARIAK
+130 GARLAK

-148 LSLEEIKEIKDDTGL
+148 LSLEEIREIKDDTGL

-264 DLYLSGKPYKVE
+264 DLYLSGKPYQVE
-276 PEDLKILMEVFNRG
+276 PQDMKILMEVFNRG

-315 LPVGKIGKLM
+315 LPVGKISKLM
-325 KGKISFTTREDIHKG
+325 KGKISFTTKEDIHKG

-345 RINPEEKVELTS
+345 RISPEEKVELTS

-364 SKVILNGQKMKKLH
+364 SKVVLNGQKMKKLH

-413 WKDQCAKLILKDGE
+413 EKDECVKLILKDGE
-427 DYVEVTGYV
+427 DYVEVTGPV

-443 GALAADIE
+443 GAIAADVE

-462 TFEELEVDLGEN
+462 TFEELEVDLGQN

-489 FAQMDQTKILKYRRI
+489 FTQMDQTKVLKYRRT
-504 YKEPEEDDALKND
+504 YEEPEKENDLANVQKCEDP
-517 NYNQQDHKVQLAV
+517 KVQIAV
-530 SMENLENLN
+530 SMENLENLD
-539 LVIEDKDVAK
+539 LVIGDQDVMK

-554 IELKQQ
+554 MELKQQ
-560 SDKESILHQIKSAGK
+560 ENPKDILSKIRAAQK

-581 PQIARRRQ
+581 PQIARKRQ
-589 MSELKA
+589 MIQMKE
-595 NKTLLFADEID
+595 NQNLLFSDEVD

-613 EEFSWLIEEEY
+613 EEFSWLIEEGY
-624 KKELIADYMFY
+624 QKELIADYMFY
-635 GYNKEAVKEYE
+635 GYNKEAVKEYQ
-646 RLSSKKIRMTYPSE
+646 RLSSTKIRMTYPSE

-666 EELEL
+666 EQIKLQ
-671 FDADLFLYGYQPLM
+671 DADLFLYGYQPLM

-701 PSWLTLKDRYRA
+701 PSWMTLKDRYNA

-722 DCINEIYNGKP
+722 DCVNEIYNGKP
-733 LWIGNEAGILRNL
+733 LWIGNESQILKDL

-758 NEAQIKE
+758 NESQIKE
-765 ILNAAKSIQK
+765 ILDAAKSIQK
-775 GERASLATEYT
+775 GEKTSLAIEYT

>member
-1 MKTKNRPIEVLAP
+1 MKTTQRPIEVLAP

-43 YAGNFSNE
+43 YAGNFNKE

-76 EEELPLLP
+76 EEELLLLP
-84 GFLKPFYEQG
+84 EFLKPFYEQG

-105 VAMIRKHF
+105 VSLIREHF
-113 PELEIHASTQMT
+113 PQMEIHASTQMT
-125 ITGIH
+125 ITGVH
-130 GARIAK
+130 GARLAK

-148 LSLEEIKEIKDDTGL
+148 LSLEEIKAIKDDTGL

-203 PFYLDGAKNTKN
+203 PFYLDGVKNTKN
-215 AYPLSLKDLCTIEHL
+215 AYPLSLKDLCTIEQL

-276 PEDLKILMEVFNRG
+276 EKDKKILMEVFNRG
-290 GFTGGYYKE
+290 GFTNGYYKE

-315 LPVGKIGKLM
+315 LFVGKIDKLM
-325 KGKISFTTREDIHKG
+325 KGKISFRTREDIHKG

-357 PSEFKAG
+357 PSDFKA
-364 SKVILNGQKMKKLH
+364 SSQVTLNGQKMKKLK

-391 IERIDEEL
+391 IEHIDEGL
-399 KQKKKENLKGKIII
+399 KAKKKEKLKGKIII
-413 WKDQCAKLILKDGE
+413 LKDQCVKLILKDG
-427 DYVEVTGYV
+427 DDKVEVLGAV
-436 IEEAQKN
+436 INEAQKN
-443 GALAADIE
+443 SATTEDVK
-451 KLLKKTGQTHY
+451 KLLEKTGQTHY
-462 TFEELEVDLGEN
+462 DFESLEVQLEDH

-489 FAQMDQTKILKYRRI
+489 FLQMDQAKILKYRRS
-504 YKEPEEDDALKND
+504 YTKPKEQKQEEIKDIADSKSKISFSVENFDHLNVILEED
-517 NYNQQDHKVQLAV
+517 AV
-530 SMENLENLN
+530 D
-539 LVIEDKDVAK
+539 LV
-549 IYLSW
+549 YLSW
-554 IELKQQ
+554 MQLKSRKDPQ
-560 SDKESILHQIKSAGK
+560 EVIKKVTKKGK
-575 QCYLML
+575 QCYIML
-581 PQIARRRQ
+581 PQIARKSQ
-589 MSELKA
+589 MDELKEQ
-595 NKTLLFADEID
+595 KELLFADEIK
-606 GLIVRNL
+606 GLIIRNV
-613 EEFSWLIEEEY
+613 EELSWLLEEEY
-624 KKELIADYMFY
+624 QKEMIADYMLY
-635 GYNKEAVKEYE
+635 AYNKEAIKEYE
-646 RLSSKKIRMTYPSE
+646 RLCQTKIRMTYPSE
-660 LNKKEM
+660 LNNKEM
-666 EELEL
+666 QKLDL
-671 FDADLFLYGYQPLM
+671 YDADLFLYGYQPLM

-694 LRGCDKT
+694 LCGCDKT
-701 PSWLTLKDRYRA
+701 PSWLTLKDRYHA

-722 DCINEIYNGKP
+722 DCVNEIYNGKP
-733 LWIGNEAGILRNL
+733 LWIGNETGIMKDL
-746 HPSVIRFHITRE
+746 HPSVIRFHITKE
-758 NEAQIKE
+758 SKEEVEE
-765 ILNAAKSIQK
+765 ILKAAKSIQK
-775 GERASLATEYT
+775 GEKASLSKEYT

>member
-1 MKTKNRPIEVLAP
+1 MRTKNRPIEVLAP

-43 YAGNFSNE
+43 YAGNFNKE

-62 YGKKLFLTV
+62 YGKRLFLTV

-84 GFLKPFYEQG
+84 GFLKQFYEQG

-105 VAMIRKHF
+105 VSVIREHF
-113 PELEIHASTQMT
+113 PDLEIHASTQMT
-125 ITGIH
+125 ITGVY
-130 GARIAK
+130 GARLAK

-148 LSLEEIKEIKDDTGL
+148 LSLEEIKEIKD
-163 DMECFV
+163 
-169 HGALCYCYSGQCFMS
+169 YSGQCFMS

-264 DLYLSGKPYKVE
+264 DLYLSDKPYKVE
-276 PEDLKILMEVFNRG
+276 DEDMKILMEVFNRG

-315 LPVGKIGKLM
+315 LFVGKISKLM
-325 KGKISFTTREDIHKG
+325 KGKISFTAREDIHKG

-345 RINPEEKVELTS
+345 RISPEEKVELTS
-357 PSEFKAG
+357 PSDFRSG
-364 SKVILNGQKMKKLH
+364 SKVVLNGQKMKKLH

-391 IERIDEEL
+391 IERIDEGL

-413 WKDQCAKLILKDGE
+413 QKDQCAKLILKAGD
-427 DYVEVTGYV
+427 DFVEVSGPV

-443 GALAADIE
+443 GATMQDVE

-462 TFEELEVDLGEN
+462 QFETLEVELGEN

-489 FAQMDQTKILKYRRI
+489 FAQMDQAKILKYRRN
-504 YKEPEEDDALKND
+504 YEEPKRETENLDFPEEGGRKT
-517 NYNQQDHKVQLAV
+517 AV
-530 SMENLENLN
+530 SLESFEHLDIICKNES
-539 LVIEDKDVAK
+539 VDK

-554 IELKQQ
+554 IELKGQKDP
-560 SDKESILHQIKSAGK
+560 SAVTAKVKAAGK
-575 QCYLML
+575 RCYIML
-581 PQIARRRQ
+581 PQIARKRQ
-589 MSELKA
+589 MRELEQKKTILFSE
-595 NKTLLFADEID
+595 DID
-606 GLIVRNL
+606 GLVIRNL
-613 EEFSWLIEEEY
+613 EVLSWLIDEGCQ
-624 KKELIADYMFY
+624 KELIADYMLY
-635 GYNKEAVKEYE
+635 GYNQEAVKEYQ
-646 RLSSKKIRMTYPSE
+646 RLYPGKIRMTYPSE

-666 EELEL
+666 MDLHL
-671 FDADLFLYGYQPLM
+671 SDADLFLYGYQPLM

-694 LRGCDKT
+694 LCGCDKT
-701 PSWLTLKDRYRA
+701 PSWLTLKDRYHA

-733 LWIGNEAGILRNL
+733 LWIGAEQGILKDL
-746 HPSVIRFHITRE
+746 HPSVVRFHITRE
-758 NEAQIKE
+758 DSTQIKE
-765 ILNAAKSIQK
+765 ILKAVESIQK
-775 GERASLATEYT
+775 GERASLMNEYT

>member
-1 MKTKNRPIEVLAP
+1 MRTGNRPVEVLAP

-43 YAGNFSNE
+43 YAGNFNNE

-76 EEELPLLP
+76 EDELPLLP
-84 GFLKPFYEQG
+84 EFLKPFYEQG

-105 VAMIRKHF
+105 VSVIRKHF
-113 PELEIHASTQMT
+113 PDLEIHASTQMT
-125 ITGIH
+125 ITGVH
-130 GARIAK
+130 GARLAK

-230 PEILDHGVDS
+230 PEILEHGVDS

-276 PEDLKILMEVFNRG
+276 EEDMRILMEVFNRG

-315 LPVGKIGKLM
+315 LFVGKISKLM
-325 KGKISFTTREDIHKG
+325 KGKISFTAREDIHKG

-345 RINPEEKVELTS
+345 RISPEEKVELTS
-357 PSEFKAG
+357 PSDFKSG
-364 SKVILNGQKMKKLH
+364 NKVVLNGQKMKKLH

-413 WKDQCAKLILKDGE
+413 KKDQCVKLILKDK
-427 DYVEVTGYV
+427 DDFVEVTGPV

-443 GALAADIE
+443 GAVMQDIE
-451 KLLKKTGQTHY
+451 KLLRKTGQTHY
-462 TFEELEVDLGEN
+462 NFESLEIELGDN

-489 FAQMDQTKILKYRRI
+489 FAQMDQTKISKYRRV
-504 YKEPEEDDALKND
+504 YTRPQKEAENTQLARTEDDRKEI
-517 NYNQQDHKVQLAV
+517 AV
-530 SMENLENLN
+530 SMENFDHLDM
-539 LVIEDKDVAK
+539 IISDKNVDR

-554 IELKQQ
+554 IELKVQT
-560 SDKESILHQIKSAGK
+560 DPLTIAAKIKDAGK
-575 QCYLML
+575 KCYIML
-581 PQIARRRQ
+581 PQIARKRQ
-589 MSELKA
+589 MQEILK
-595 NKTLLFADEID
+595 KKEILFSDNVD
-606 GLIVRNL
+606 GLVIRNL
-613 EEFSWLIEEEY
+613 EVFAWLIEEGY
-624 KKELIADYMFY
+624 QKELVADYMLY
-635 GYNKEAVKEYE
+635 GYNLEAVKEYE
-646 RLSSKKIRMTYPSE
+646 RLYSGKIRMTYPSE

-666 EELEL
+666 TNLKL
-671 FDADLFLYGYQPLM
+671 QDADLFIYGYQPLM

-694 LRGCDKT
+694 LCGCDKT
-701 PSWLTLKDRYRA
+701 PSWLTLKDRYHA

-733 LWIGNEAGILRNL
+733 LWIGSEQGILKDL
-746 HPSVIRFHITRE
+746 HPSVVRFHITKE
-758 NEAQIKE
+758 DKAETDE
-765 ILNAAKSIQK
+765 ILKAAESIKK
-775 GERASLATEYT
+775 GEKASLMKEYT
-786 KGHLKR
+786 KGHLRR